1 MCTSLLNHSL
11 ITLKWNSWGSRFQV
25 FFLQICQAVLQSTAV
40 TGERCRLLY
49 CDQGALVWAVVLAV
63 TFIPCCPGL
72 SRVFRKWMNQ
82 QYLEQLASHRRGSA
96 KGWVSNILD
105 VCMRCLY
112 GTGKE
117 QEHAVALQTSGKL
130 CTLPAEMQLTPMAA
144 NC

>member
-1 MCTSLLNHSL
+1 
-11 ITLKWNSWGSRFQV
+11 
-25 FFLQICQAVLQSTAV
+25 
-40 TGERCRLLY
+40 
-49 CDQGALVWAVVLAV
+49 
-63 TFIPCCPGL
+63 
-72 SRVFRKWMNQ
+72 MNQ

-117 QEHAVALQTSGKL
+117 QERAVALQTSGKL